1 MPRGRGLNEVKNYRT
16 QRCVG
21 DVPLSAQLGGI
32 LPGPVQLPGRLP
44 REQQDALRPGGL
56 AGGRPAAV
64 QAAPG
69 DALPLCGHLGQVR
82 LSKE

>member
-1 MPRGRGLNEVKNYRT
+1 MYRR

-21 DVPLSAQLGGI
+21 DVPLPAPLGGR

-64 QAAPG
+64 QVAPG
-69 DALPLCGHLGQVR
+69 DPLPLCGHLGQV
-82 LSKE
+82 LLAKE